1 MGIDKAKHRDG
12 LRGGQALDQVLRRS
26 LVSHHRELADKGLP
40 ALLPLPV
47 SHQSS
52 SRFERTHSTWRLIR
66 KPKYKGT
73 FLAA

>member
-1 MGIDKAKHRDG
+1 MGVDEAQHGGRIRC
-12 LRGGQALDQVLRRS
+12 GQAIEQVLHGGVIS
-26 LVSHHRELADKGLP
+26 DHCQLVDHTLP
-40 ALLPLPV
+40 AILPL

-66 KPKYKGT
+66 KLRYKGI

>member
-1 MGIDKAKHRDG
+1 MGIDEAQHGRS
-12 LRGGQALDQVLRRS
+12 LRGGEPVQQALRGSGIR
-26 LVSHHRELADKGLP
+26 HHLELADKGVPAFLP
-40 ALLPLPV
+40 F

-66 KPKYKGT
+66 NPRYKGT